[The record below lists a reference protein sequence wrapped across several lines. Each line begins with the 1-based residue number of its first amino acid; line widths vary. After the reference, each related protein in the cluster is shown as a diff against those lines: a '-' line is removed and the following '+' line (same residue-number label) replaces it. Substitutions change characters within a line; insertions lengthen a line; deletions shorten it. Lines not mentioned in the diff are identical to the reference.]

1 MSKVFV
7 LVAAALGLILFA
19 CQDNR
24 SIGSLQLDF
33 EWSRENEC
41 RDTSPQITITGLPE
55 AAVALRV
62 RLIDLYQPGAD
73 HGGWGQIPAP
83 ANGVI
88 PAAGLSHFRG
98 PCPPKYYGTNN
109 YEFTVEA
116 LDKDGAKLAEGKRAK
131 KCCPDW

>member
-1 MSKVFV
+1 MRKTMV
-7 LVAAALGLILFA
+7 LLAAGLLLLAIA
-19 CQDNR
+19 CQGN
-24 SIGSLQLDF
+24 SSVGLLQLDF

-55 AAVALRV
+55 AAATLRV

-73 HGGWGQIPAP
+73 HGGWGQIPVP

-98 PCPPKYYGTNN
+98 PCPPKYYGNNN

-116 LDKDGAKLAEGKRAK
+116 LDRDGVKLAEGKLAR